1 MSLDALSE
9 SHQYTAISGRFEKAF
24 EFLRQV
30 NKDTAPGRYEI
41 DGEDIFA
48 FVQQH
53 LTKPIEE
60 RQYEA
65 HRKYIDVQYIIRGR
79 EVIYWAP
86 LPLLTNVTMP
96 FSEEHDAALYSVIPE
111 GMPYP
116 LREGQFTILFPRD
129 GHVPSCTWDQPAEV
143 LKVVVKVKV

>member
-1 MSLDALSE
+1 MILDTLSE
-9 SHQYTAISGRFEKAF
+9 SHQYTAISPRFEKAF
-24 EFLRQV
+24 AFLRQV
-30 NKDTAPGRYEI
+30 NKDTAPGRYDI

-79 EVIYWAP
+79 EVLYWAP
-86 LPLLTNVTMP
+86 LPLLTNITMP
-96 FSEEHDAALYSVIPE
+96 FSEEQDAALYSIIPE
-111 GMPYP
+111 GMPYQ
-116 LREGQFTILFPRD
+116 LREGQFTVLFPQD
-129 GHVPSCTWDQPAEV
+129 GHVPSCAWDQPAEV